1 MDPSGSVAGRRGVC
15 PTRCSGC
22 FGTASFPPLSFD
34 VTASRTLAAVEAG
47 PDCQYWPSWSS
58 YMYSD

>member
-34 VTASRTLAAVEAG
+34 VTASRTLAAVVAG
-47 PDCQYWPSWSS
+47 PDC
-58 YMYSD
+58 